1 MHDNL
6 HARRSHRSQE
16 DAITSR
22 QTYRQQIAATTCIM
36 NNVIRLT
43 TARRTHDTCT
53 LTCENKK
60 HERQTIGTSIIGV
73 DTRSSHT
80 TNQNPTPKNQNK
92 QKQKPEIKNK
102 TKVQNPTPKHPKQ
115 NKTKN
120 QKHKHTNTQK
130 QHVPANQPGLSK
142 CGASRASRD
151 NCLGS
156 ASIGFHP
163 SFLLFRP
170 VVPRL
175 KQIANLLVYMSPAP
189 GKNDRFCY

>member
-1 MHDNL
+1 MPIYVRYGPQQPTQQTTWKCMTICML
-6 HARRSHRSQE
+6 VE
-16 DAITSR
+16 AIE
-22 QTYRQQIAATTCIM
+22 A
-36 NNVIRLT
+36 N
-43 TARRTHDTCT
+43 
-53 LTCENKK
+53 
-60 HERQTIGTSIIGV
+60 
-73 DTRSSHT
+73 
-80 TNQNPTPKNQNK
+80 NQNK
-92 QKQKPEIKNK
+92 QKQKPKIKNK
-102 TKVQNPTPKHPKQ
+102 ATVHNPTPKNPKQ
-115 NKTKN
+115 NKTEI
-120 QKHKHTNTQK
+120 QKHKHKHTQK